1 MELLKVAVIDDE
13 KNDIEI
19 INEKI
24 QSISK
29 KKNIPFS
36 CSSFLSPGSLPER
49 SFDIYVIDIDM
60 PEISGFELSRKLS
73 ASYPSSKMIFCTNHN
88 DLVFSTFEINTF
100 YFVRKDHLEE
110 DLRKAFEKY
119 FRTCYRGHFQI
130 NDNRQIPLTK
140 ISFLEVSGNN
150 LTITLQDGKEIETR
164 KTLKAALEQVPSD
177 QFIQISK
184 YCVVNLGYV
193 QDVRGINCILS
204 NGKKLQISRS
214 RKKEV
219 LEKFDQFLASRL

>member
-1 MELLKVAVIDDE
+1 MELLKIAVIDDE

-49 SFDIYVIDIDM
+49 LFDIYVIDIDM

-88 DLVFSTFEINTF
+88 DLVFSAFEINTF

-119 FRTCYRGHFQI
+119 FRTCYRDPFQI

-164 KTLKAALEQVPSD
+164 KTLKASLEQVPSD

>member
-1 MELLKVAVIDDE
+1 
-13 KNDIEI
+13 
-19 INEKI
+19 
-24 QSISK
+24 
-29 KKNIPFS
+29 
-36 CSSFLSPGSLPER
+36 
-49 SFDIYVIDIDM
+49 
-60 PEISGFELSRKLS
+60 
-73 ASYPSSKMIFCTNHN
+73 MIFCTNHN
-88 DLVFSTFEINTF
+88 DLVFTAFEINTF
-100 YFVRKDHLEE
+100 FFVRKDHLEE
-110 DLRKAFEKY
+110 DLRKAFDKY
-119 FRTCYRGHFQI
+119 FRTCYRGLFQI

-164 KTLKAALEQVPSD
+164 KTLKASLEQVPSD

-193 QDVRGINCILS
+193 QDVRGMNCILS